1 MLTWSKRIAKSTR
14 TAMWSFGGLV
24 SAEAG
29 VLVLS
34 ILCGDRKA
42 ESGWCF
48 SRFEGGWMKR
58 SSKHIG
64 REVLHAGSMLS
75 VTGTDD
81 AGGIE
86 ATSLTEVAAQ

>member
-1 MLTWSKRIAKSTR
+1 
-14 TAMWSFGGLV
+14 
-24 SAEAG
+24 
-29 VLVLS
+29 
-34 ILCGDRKA
+34 
-42 ESGWCF
+42 
-48 SRFEGGWMKR
+48 MKR